1 MARREHVENG
11 PALVLA
17 PVGRDAAVICSM
29 LQADGTFALEQRSL
43 TELVGNLGEAAAAV
57 IAEEALTH
65 EDRGSLARWILNQP
79 PWSDF
84 PFVLLTLRA
93 ARNPQPDLVELLG
106 NVTVLER
113 PLAAA
118 SLKSAV
124 KAAVRA
130 RVKQRQT
137 ESYLDQLT
145 HLTDSLERRI
155 EDRTHELANANRR
168 LMAEMVERERTE
180 VALRHAHKM
189 EAVGQLTGGIA
200 HDFNNLLTTI
210 MGNLQLLGLRIEDE
224 RLQRYLRNAMHG
236 AERGAKLVK
245 QLMAFSRK
253 QHLAPEPIDI
263 NELAGV
269 VAELLSRTI
278 GTGIRLEVATQ
289 EGLWPALVDPTQL
302 ELMLLNLAFN
312 ARDAMPTGGT
322 IVIETTALNRVPDQ
336 LARELKAG
344 QYVCISVKDTGTG
357 MPPDVLARAFDPFF
371 TTKAP
376 GKGTGLGLSQVYGF
390 ARQSGGTV
398 KIETELGRGTV
409 VRIFLPRS
417 TKAVVAGQGSS
428 EPTASARGTA
438 LVIDDDADVRE
449 TTGGMLETLGYRVV
463 ATDDLE
469 AALAALGRESV
480 DLALVD
486 LAMPKISGVDVGR
499 QLRQRSP
506 RLPIL
511 FCSGFPDLIEE
522 NRKRI
527 SKEAFLSKPYS
538 LADLAAKI
546 EAISGAKP
554 IAVDPS
560 AAVMNG

>member
-1 MARREHVENG
+1 
-11 PALVLA
+11 
-17 PVGRDAAVICSM
+17 M
-29 LQADGTFALEQRSL
+29 LQADGTFAREQRSL
-43 TELVGNLGEAAAAV
+43 IELVGNLGEAAAAV

-145 HLTDSLERRI
+145 HLTDTLERRI
-155 EDRTHELANANRR
+155 ENRTHELANANRR

-336 LARELKAG
+336 LASELKAG

-417 TKAVVAGQGSS
+417 TEAVVAGQGSS
-428 EPTASARGTA
+428 ELTASARGT
-438 LVIDDDADVRE
+438 LWLS
-449 TTGGMLETLGYRVV
+449 TMMLTCAKRP
-463 ATDDLE
+463 
-469 AALAALGRESV
+469 AACWRH
-480 DLALVD
+480 
-486 LAMPKISGVDVGR
+486 
-499 QLRQRSP
+499 
-506 RLPIL
+506 
-511 FCSGFPDLIEE
+511 
-522 NRKRI
+522 
-527 SKEAFLSKPYS
+527 
-538 LADLAAKI
+538 
-546 EAISGAKP
+546 
-554 IAVDPS
+554 
-560 AAVMNG
+560 